1 MQIFSAGRDGTN
13 EPTEG
18 STRGPRGPKN
28 CQHLFRVGLRE
39 AGIIAAKHEDDHL
52 GSAQVLLGDQVWQN
66 LKQHARVVAREA
78 SVQDVDLMLVLTCC

>member
-28 CQHLFRVGLRE
+28 ILYRQIQVRVKNTTK
-39 AGIIAAKHEDDHL
+39 IK
-52 GSAQVLLGDQVWQN
+52 
-66 LKQHARVVAREA
+66 KF
-78 SVQDVDLMLVLTCC
+78 